1 MNMYEAIFVRKSV
14 KKFVMEELEQTLLD
28 QIVQF
33 ANDLPLVMDHAEVEF
48 SIVNHMENE
57 KMNSKL
63 LAVKAPYYFIVA
75 CDNEP
80 DQLLNAGFLME
91 QITLYIASRGLGTG
105 LVTHVHIKAE
115 KVPGLKKEPVLALAF
130 GRTKE
135 IMYRDSRKLHRLP
148 EKEIAVYK
156 TDVNTDVKLMVKAA
170 RLAPSYLNSQPW
182 RLVVY
187 DNRIHV
193 FSKKNMLVSDLINEK
208 KLLDVGVMIANMLL
222 VAEELWIDVQV
233 EKVEN
238 ISNKYFKNNEYIF
251 SVIVK

>member
-238 ISNKYFKNNEYIF
+238 ISNKSFKNNEYIF